1 MSGRLLFRVD
11 PVTAESPRGY
21 LCRTAHEHGY
31 GGPNAIAEIAGL
43 WLSGKVAGLDHDA
56 AISPLAHALRL
67 EPAEWRSMCYLHV
80 KGRNR
85 FKQRSFYG
93 EAISAYDLN
102 YRWPR
107 LCPACLRERPIW
119 WAVWDLGLVAACPR
133 HGCVLLNQCPACQR
147 KTGWERPAVYKCRCG
162 FDLREVSPELADPD
176 MLAVTTIV
184 YRAAGSTLADA
195 AVANIAD
202 FRFPP
207 ALLQLKLG
215 ALLRFI
221 VFIGS
226 VNDGSILRRRQ
237 RPFRAT
243 DLAGAIAICR
253 GAAALLR
260 NWPRPLRETLRQMV
274 PKSASPGALNFS
286 DVFANFYRHL
296 FRVLPRREFG
306 FLHDA
311 FEKFV
316 IEDWKGFIRGQ
327 HRYFSAA
334 VRRSSHWVT
343 ASEAE
348 RIARVTGARI
358 MDRALNGQLDA
369 AFLKIRRGGSRTE
382 CWIKRESLNQ
392 WMAVRDAEL
401 APYMPRPEA
410 MAALGLTHRTIVSVA
425 ASGVIRYVKGPE
437 RNFPARCFFFL
448 REDVIN
454 IKAAFEN
461 HSVPMLAYSKPGKFI
476 ALRHGVKNYLGHGS
490 GLAAVIRAVLEGRLV
505 PVGCAKRF
513 RGITGYLFA
522 ARDLRRYRPMSG
534 VDATAD
540 DLINYREAAALLGVE
555 LREIRGLVAGGILHD
570 AVEYQFGLSK
580 LLAAA
585 DVQRFT
591 ENYVAVSALAKR
603 RRLNTIALFRYLSKL
618 GTPLLSVPLP
628 EKGTRHASFLR
639 RDLACQIQIPSS
651 KGLKEAAE
659 RRIAA
664 ERKNRWLQFRLAK
677 EAALGKPMRRVG
689 RIGAHCAE

>member
-1 MSGRLLFRVD
+1 
-11 PVTAESPRGY
+11 
-21 LCRTAHEHGY
+21 
-31 GGPNAIAEIAGL
+31 
-43 WLSGKVAGLDHDA
+43 
-56 AISPLAHALRL
+56 
-67 EPAEWRSMCYLHV
+67 
-80 KGRNR
+80 
-85 FKQRSFYG
+85 
-93 EAISAYDLN
+93 
-102 YRWPR
+102 
-107 LCPACLRERPIW
+107 
-119 WAVWDLGLVAACPR
+119 
-133 HGCVLLNQCPACQR
+133 
-147 KTGWERPAVYKCRCG
+147 
-162 FDLREVSPELADPD
+162 
-176 MLAVTTIV
+176 
-184 YRAAGSTLADA
+184 
-195 AVANIAD
+195 
-202 FRFPP
+202 
-207 ALLQLKLG
+207 
-215 ALLRFI
+215 
-221 VFIGS
+221 
-226 VNDGSILRRRQ
+226 
-237 RPFRAT
+237 
-243 DLAGAIAICR
+243 
-253 GAAALLR
+253 
-260 NWPRPLRETLRQMV
+260 
-274 PKSASPGALNFS
+274 
-286 DVFANFYRHL
+286 
-296 FRVLPRREFG
+296 
-306 FLHDA
+306 
-311 FEKFV
+311 
-316 IEDWKGFIRGQ
+316 
-327 HRYFSAA
+327 
-334 VRRSSHWVT
+334 
-343 ASEAE
+343 
-348 RIARVTGARI
+348 
-358 MDRALNGQLDA
+358 
-369 AFLKIRRGGSRTE
+369 
-382 CWIKRESLNQ
+382 
-392 WMAVRDAEL
+392 
-401 APYMPRPEA
+401 MPRPEA